1 MRSPGTGVILGMIA
15 AKSSPHVLYCHLMT
29 ILLGRS
35 CHFYCADKE
44 ADSVTLNHAQGALEP
59 GQANLEPRQAGA
71 ILQRGHI
78 DKRLPPV
85 PCPLPLPQAWLNAGS
100 QLPF

>member
-1 MRSPGTGVILGMIA
+1 M
-15 AKSSPHVLYCHLMT
+15 
-29 ILLGRS
+29 
-35 CHFYCADKE
+35 
-44 ADSVTLNHAQGALEP
+44 TLNHAQGALEP